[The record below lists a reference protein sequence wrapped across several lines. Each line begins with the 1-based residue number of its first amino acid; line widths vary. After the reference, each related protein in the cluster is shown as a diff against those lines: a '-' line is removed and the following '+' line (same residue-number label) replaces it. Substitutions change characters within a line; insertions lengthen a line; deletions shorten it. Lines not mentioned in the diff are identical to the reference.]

1 MAKLTINEFVGAVAT
16 MRHLQKEYFRLD
28 RSDPRKTDLLI
39 RSRQA
44 ESEVDEFINDYQ
56 QLNLF

>member
-1 MAKLTINEFVGAVAT
+1 MNELTEFVLKVAR
-16 MRHLQKEYFRLD
+16 MRHLKKEYFRLD

-39 RSRQA
+39 RSREA

-56 QLNLF
+56 QIKLF

>member
-1 MAKLTINEFVGAVAT
+1 MAKLTINEFVGAVAK

-28 RSDPRKTDLLI
+28 RSDPRKTDTLI
-39 RSRQA
+39 RSREA

-56 QLNLF
+56 QLKPF